1 MIWTAHDRRPAPL
14 RVSGLRATVPVML
27 QRLTAED
34 TRILS
39 LESEAIVGHTC
50 KVLIAERRCDDVVG
64 ALRRHVLE
72 RVGLAPQLGFR
83 LLPTP
88 WHLAPPAWVDDP
100 AVDPAGQIRWVGR
113 RAPLARV
120 ELPELVADLMATRL
134 DRSRPLW
141 QLDVAELEGD
151 LVAAIWRVHH
161 ALADGAASLAFG
173 ETGVWDDVPDPAPPT
188 VQAPRPGPVPSA
200 FELLATAMAEHAQN
214 AASAVSRAA
223 EALVSRAHWREV
235 ARELA
240 AARPTLGRE
249 LARAG
254 ADSPLDAT
262 IGRRRRVAF
271 VDMELDEIRATAH
284 AFDGVTVND
293 VVLAMIAGSLRRWL
307 ELRHAHHDGIG
318 PPPMRIQVPVS
329 LHTPGDRQANRD
341 SFLNVDLPVGEP
353 DPVRRLLAVNEE
365 TRDRK
370 AHHDAEEL
378 YALFADLAHLSKH
391 LYRRAY
397 EAASDPHVFA
407 LSISNVRGPAE
418 SRYLAGGRILE
429 FYSLAEVAPRHALR
443 LSAWSFSG
451 RFSFGLCADADAL
464 PDLDPIALGLT
475 ASLSELRAVV

>member
-1 MIWTAHDRRPAPL
+1 
-14 RVSGLRATVPVML
+14 ML

-39 LESEAIVGHTC
+39 LESGAIVGHTC

-72 RVGLAPQLGFR
+72 RLGLAPQLGFR

-88 WHLAPPAWVDDP
+88 WHLAAPAWVDDP
-100 AVDPAGQIRWVGR
+100 AVDPAGQIRWVDR
-113 RAPLARV
+113 HAPLART
-120 ELPELVADLMATRL
+120 ELPELVAELMATRL

-141 QLDVAELEGD
+141 QLDVAELEDD

-173 ETGVWDDVPDPAPPT
+173 ETAVWDDVPHPAPPS
-188 VQAPRPGPVPSA
+188 VHAPRPGPVPGA
-200 FELLATAMAEHAQN
+200 FELLATAMAEHAQT
-214 AASAVSRAA
+214 AAAGVSRAA

-235 ARELA
+235 ARELV

-307 ELRHAHHDGIG
+307 ELRHADNGTG
-318 PPPMRIQVPVS
+318 PAPMRIQVPVS
-329 LHTPGDRQANRD
+329 LHTPGDHQANRD

-365 TRDRK
+365 TVDRK
-370 AHHDAEEL
+370 RHHDAEEL

-418 SRYLAGGRILE
+418 PRYLASGRILE

-451 RFSFGLCADADAL
+451 RFSFGLCADADAV
-464 PDLDPIALGLT
+464 PDLDVIASGLT
-475 ASLSELRAVV
+475 ESLSELRALV